1 MSGLAHHPLD
11 VKPSHVDSDRLGSAI
26 GTIGPL
32 LDPDVFDSDRLTS
45 SRLFLAAKE
54 AGEVL
59 EEKERVWTCV
69 FVSQMLPRFTWKA
82 YIDALL
88 GDGNAG
94 RHIHDPECFLRAF
107 LQATPF
113 RVRTLRRLLSP
124 SFSRT
129 VLFACAAS
137 VILDGVQV
145 GGTLPSRI
153 LLGKVS
159 TT

>member
-1 MSGLAHHPLD
+1 M
-11 VKPSHVDSDRLGSAI
+11 V
-26 GTIGPL
+26 GPL
-32 LDPDVFDSDRLTS
+32 LDPDIFDPDRLTS

-94 RHIHDPECFLRAF
+94 RHIPECFLRAF

-113 RVRTLRRLLSP
+113 RVRTFRRLLSP

-129 VLFACAAS
+129 VLFAYAAS

-153 LLGKVS
+153 RLGKIS
-159 TT
+159 TA